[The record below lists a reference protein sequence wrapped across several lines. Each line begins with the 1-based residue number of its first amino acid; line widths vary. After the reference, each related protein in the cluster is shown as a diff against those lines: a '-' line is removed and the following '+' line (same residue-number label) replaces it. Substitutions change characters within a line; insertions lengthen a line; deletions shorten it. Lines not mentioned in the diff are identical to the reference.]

1 MIVGVALVALGLSLG
16 VGPAAAHS
24 SLVSSNPAADS
35 ALEQPPTAIELTFN
49 QDISES
55 FATIAVRDDTDTQIE
70 VSAPSVVGTVVTAR
84 LPTGLAAGGFTV
96 GYRVVSA
103 DGHPITGEFTFTVA
117 AGVAATDTGEA
128 APAIPGGSSV
138 ADRPAQDT
146 HRGDDPDGS
155 LDSNWIVVVVILA
168 VVLGLAI
175 IGGLLLYSS
184 RRHSD
189 EDPTDRPGAGDSK

>member
-1 MIVGVALVALGLSLG
+1 MIVGLAFVALGLSLG
-16 VGPAAAHS
+16 AGPAAAHS

-35 ALEQPPTAIELTFN
+35 VLEQPPTSIELVFN

-55 FATIAVRDDTDTQIE
+55 FATIAVRDGTDAQVE
-70 VSAPSVVGTVVTAR
+70 VSAPSVAGPVVTAR
-84 LPTGLAAGGFTV
+84 LPAGLAAGGFTV

-117 AGVAATDTGEA
+117 AGVTATSAEGV
-128 APAIPGGSSV
+128 APAIPGSAS
-138 ADRPAQDT
+138 ATDRPAQDA

-155 LDSNWIVVVVILA
+155 LESNWIVVVVIIA
-168 VVLGLAI
+168 VVLGLAT
-175 IGGLLLYSS
+175 IGGLLLFSS

-189 EDPTDRPGAGDSK
+189 EDPTDRPGTDDGN